1 MDDSDGTMSSI
12 KNSLN
17 GLTSSLLLS
26 VGLTSV
32 AEKFDSMRQNSAV
45 DFKQAEASA
54 EPCIYV
60 CNFRPEAGE

>member
-1 MDDSDGTMSSI
+1 MSSI

-32 AEKFDSMRQNSAV
+32 AEKFDTMKNHGVADSA
-45 DFKQAEASA
+45 DSLGACET
-54 EPCIYV
+54 CIYV